1 MYLAKLGEIELLKK
15 LFKKVVVPDEV
26 YEEVVLKGKEG
37 GFLDSLIIEKAV
49 KDGWLQVK
57 KVRSDAD
64 VLRFAPEL
72 DAGEVEVL
80 CLARKIKPRPDLL
93 LIDDA
98 SARAIAESFGFSVK
112 GTLYVIL
119 MAFRKGLLTKNEAKE
134 HIDKLVLVGFR
145 ISQEIYLQLIK
156 ELESA

>member
-1 MYLAKLGEIELLKK
+1 MYLAKLGGIELLKK
-15 LFKKVVVPDEV
+15 LFKEVAVPEEV
-26 YEEVVLKGKEG
+26 YNEVVLKGKEKW
-37 GFLDSLIIEKAV
+37 FLDSLIIEKAV
-49 KDGWLQVK
+49 KDGWLRVK
-57 KVRSDAD
+57 KARSDAD

-80 CLARKIKPRPDLL
+80 SLARKIRPRPDLL

-98 SARAIAESFGFSVK
+98 SARAIAESFGFPVK

-119 MAFRKGLLTKNEAKE
+119 RAFRKGLLTKNKAKE
-134 HIDKLVLVGFR
+134 YINRLVLVGFR
-145 ISQEIYLQLIK
+145 ISQEVYLQLIK